1 MITFMKMSKA
11 AWLLTGA
18 VLLIAA
24 CSDAPVVPVKP
35 SNRVVLAEL
44 VSQTF

>member
-1 MITFMKMSKA
+1 MLMKFGKL
-11 AWLLTGA
+11 AWLLPGA
-18 VLLIAA
+18 VFLIMA

-44 VSQTF
+44 VSQVG